1 MFIYPENWKSLS
13 SDEKQEARLAHWISG
28 GGIKFATAEAEETYK
43 RRAQRVKDIL
53 QLKKPDRIP
62 CFPQVD
68 AFMADYAGIPYGD
81 FLYDYDKTV
90 QAVIKF
96 YQDFQPDYNQALL
109 LPGKVYDR
117 LGMRT
122 YRWPG
127 DGLPIDTKSYQM
139 VESDYMKADEY
150 DQLINNPEGYY
161 MRTYMPRAF
170 KALEGFGMLPTWFYT
185 MEMPFVP
192 MLTGT
197 FAAPPVQEAF
207 KAFLD
212 AGQLTAEYMGA
223 IARIS
228 EKLTGEMGLPAIMGG
243 FSKVSFDVIGD
254 TLRGTK
260 GIMLDLYRQP
270 DKVLSACER
279 LLPISIEIGVQG
291 ANMTGCPFVF
301 LVLHKGADGFLS
313 DEQFKKFY
321 WPFLKGLILGL
332 IDNGCVPFAF
342 AEGSYNDR
350 LDTIAE
356 SGLPKGKTMWWFD
369 QTNMEVAKKK
379 FGNFACIGGNVPT
392 SMFLAAKP
400 QEIED
405 YVKNLI
411 DTIGQDGGFFVAPGA
426 DIDMARPENIHAFI
440 DTVRK
445 YGIYS

>member
-1 MFIYPENWKSLS
+1 MKKEKNWKLLS
-13 SDEKQEARLAHWISG
+13 SDEKQEARLTHWVSG
-28 GGIKFATAEAEETYK
+28 GGIKFATAEARKAYK
-43 RRAQRVKDIL
+43 QRAQRVKDIL

-68 AFMADYAGIPYGD
+68 AFMAEYAGIPYGD
-81 FLYDYDKTV
+81 FLYDYDKTE

-96 YQDFQPDYNQALL
+96 HQDFQPDYSSGAGA
-109 LPGKVYDR
+109 PGKVYDR

-127 DGLPIDTKSYQM
+127 NGLPMDAKSYQM

-150 DQLINNPEGYY
+150 DQLINNPEGYF
-161 MRTYMPRAF
+161 MRTYTPRAF
-170 KALEGFGMLPTWFYT
+170 KALKGFEMLPSWFLT
-185 MEMPFVP
+185 MEFPFIP
-192 MLTGT
+192 MLTGP
-197 FAAPPVQEAF
+197 FAAPPVREAF
-207 KAFLD
+207 KALLD
-212 AGQLTAEYMGA
+212 ASQLTTEYMGTM
-223 IARIS
+223 ARIS

-243 FSKVSFDVIGD
+243 FGKVSFDIIGD

-260 GIMLDLYRQP
+260 GIFLDLYRQP
-270 DKVLSACER
+270 DKVLTACER
-279 LLPISIEIGVQG
+279 LLPLSVNLAVQSADMSG
-291 ANMTGCPFVF
+291 NPFVW
-301 LVLHKGADGFLS
+301 LVLHKGADGFMS
-313 DEQFKKFY
+313 DKQFKKFY

-342 AEGSYNDR
+342 VEGSYNDR

-356 SGLPKGKTMWWFD
+356 SGLPKGKTMWLFD
-369 QTNMEVAKKK
+369 KTDMKAAKKK
-379 FGNFACIGGNVPT
+379 LGNFACIGGGVPT

-400 QEIED
+400 QEMED

-411 DTIGQDGGFFVAPGA
+411 NTVGQDGGFFVSPGA
-426 DIDMARPENIHAFI
+426 DIDMATAENIHTFI